1 MIAMGYVYLYHGTG
15 AGKTTSA
22 LGLALRSIGQGRK
35 AVIVQFL
42 KWWKDTGEYKIMER
56 LRPDYVIRQF
66 GRPGWICMDASR
78 VEVNEGGVSLKVR
91 GVEDEDKKAAREGLE
106 FARRAL
112 LERPGLLVL
121 DEACLAAHLGILDV
135 GDLLALLSDVPEDTD
150 IVMTGRFAPKELIDR
165 ADFVNEIVG
174 RKAPGRFVTTR
185 GIQY

>member
-56 LRPDYVIRQF
+56 LGPDYVIRQF
-66 GRPGWICMDASR
+66 GRPGWICQDVSKT
-78 VEVNEGGVSLKVR
+78 EVNEGGLSLKVR
-91 GVEDEDKKAAREGLE
+91 GIEDEDKEAALEGLE
-106 FARRAL
+106 FARKAL
-112 LERPGLLVL
+112 LDRPGLMVL
-121 DEACLAAHLGILDV
+121 DEACLAAHLGILEVRDI
-135 GDLLALLSDVPEDTD
+135 LALLKGIPEETDV
-150 IVMTGRFAPKELIDR
+150 VLTGRFAPKELIDR
-165 ADFVNEIVG
+165 ADFVNEIVD
-174 RKAPGRFVTTR
+174 RKAPERFVTTR